1 MNTKPPQTA
10 LRWAKLSLLLLG
22 WFAACLP
29 AWAQGSGTV
38 QGRVFNPATGEYVR
52 DAEVRLDGSGQ
63 VVYSANDGS
72 FTLLGVPAGAAS
84 ITVNFAGYNTVKD
97 SFTVTAGQVA
107 TREINLTSTSAA
119 PAGTSKDGVLKM
131 EAFSV
136 SSAREGN
143 SKAIMAQRRD
153 MNIITSVSSDIF
165 GEVTDGNVGE
175 FLKYLPGV
183 DLDYVESEPRGP
195 RLGGMDGQYVG
206 VAFDGMRTASADA
219 NRGGG
224 SASRATSFE
233 GFSITSVDSI
243 EINRTASPEN
253 DADSPAGTVN
263 MKSKRAFDRKGRVF
277 NYNYSL
283 NFNGEEFTLRKTPG
297 IQDGRENLM
306 SYKWLP
312 NWQLAYAESFADQKF
327 GILLSASHSNSFT
340 EQLSETVNYSRAPV
354 GATGADSRPMVVR
367 QITFGDG
374 PKFIIKDALL
384 LTADWKATPKLVV
397 SLNMSYS
404 YFEGHFWNRSFDF
417 VGANDNANINNG
429 RPSIGGDGL
438 LTVIAD
444 RNATANVATVNNGGG
459 SSSKLSYN
467 RQFAPRFE
475 YKSGNWVVD
484 GAFAFS
490 YAKNNYESLER
501 GFSNSEDGR
510 VPSSWIATRPNVNSW
525 EWTIRQTS
533 GPDWYDLRNWNYAD
547 SRAGGTRVNNDNRTW
562 ITEKWTGTVN
572 ARWVVPFLER
582 FPTVMK
588 FGGKWDEETRKNNTY
603 SELDIWSYIG
613 PGGNTVSVNPNTGAI
628 INTAYGNWANVGP
641 EFISQHPFDMG
652 TSNSLTVFNINGVQG
667 MPPRVSRTEVAKLF
681 ATRPDLFVRTA
692 TPENF
697 YNAMYAQRRHFVQTI
712 NAGYW
717 QADTRLASKLMVRFG
732 VRAEQTVNAF
742 REFDPLTRSQLLAKG
757 VALNPPG
764 TSNGRPLTVDGMRTM
779 FETNPRVTRS
789 SKYTNWFPSFV
800 AKYNF
805 LPNLEWQAGVNKGI
819 SRPGVDNL
827 TGLWVINDN
836 ANPPTVSAPNAGLQ
850 PEYHKVYQTRLA
862 YYFGGKSPG
871 QVSVA
876 LIQDEATNFIVSR
889 TYSADEF
896 GVDDPDFSGYN
907 FISTTNTVALQRYKN
922 LDLNYNQTLGFLP
935 SPYLRGINIGGT
947 YSRSYANQRRN
958 NLAPH
963 RATARLGY
971 SYGRFSGSIGAI
983 WIDDRPIDGVY
994 GRIWGAMTKYD
1005 LSATWRLNKW
1015 ATLYMQARNPT
1026 NQKDFRYESP
1036 LGVQEGKQKHLR
1048 FQEMYGD
1055 NWVFGVR
1062 GQF

>member
-1 MNTKPPQTA
+1 
-10 LRWAKLSLLLLG
+10 
-22 WFAACLP
+22 
-29 AWAQGSGTV
+29 
-38 QGRVFNPATGEYVR
+38 
-52 DAEVRLDGSGQ
+52 
-63 VVYSANDGS
+63 
-72 FTLLGVPAGAAS
+72 
-84 ITVNFAGYNTVKD
+84 
-97 SFTVTAGQVA
+97 
-107 TREINLTSTSAA
+107 
-119 PAGTSKDGVLKM
+119 
-131 EAFSV
+131 
-136 SSAREGN
+136 
-143 SKAIMAQRRD
+143 
-153 MNIITSVSSDIF
+153 
-165 GEVTDGNVGE
+165 
-175 FLKYLPGV
+175 
-183 DLDYVESEPRGP
+183 
-195 RLGGMDGQYVG
+195 
-206 VAFDGMRTASADA
+206 
-219 NRGGG
+219 
-224 SASRATSFE
+224 
-233 GFSITSVDSI
+233 
-243 EINRTASPEN
+243 
-253 DADSPAGTVN
+253 
-263 MKSKRAFDRKGRVF
+263 
-277 NYNYSL
+277 
-283 NFNGEEFTLRKTPG
+283 
-297 IQDGRENLM
+297 
-306 SYKWLP
+306 
-312 NWQLAYAESFADQKF
+312 
-327 GILLSASHSNSFT
+327 
-340 EQLSETVNYSRAPV
+340 
-354 GATGADSRPMVVR
+354 
-367 QITFGDG
+367 
-374 PKFIIKDALL
+374 
-384 LTADWKATPKLVV
+384 
-397 SLNMSYS
+397 
-404 YFEGHFWNRSFDF
+404 
-417 VGANDNANINNG
+417 
-429 RPSIGGDGL
+429 
-438 LTVIAD
+438 
-444 RNATANVATVNNGGG
+444 
-459 SSSKLSYN
+459 
-467 RQFAPRFE
+467 
-475 YKSGNWVVD
+475 
-484 GAFAFS
+484 
-490 YAKNNYESLER
+490 
-501 GFSNSEDGR
+501 
-510 VPSSWIATRPNVNSW
+510 
-525 EWTIRQTS
+525 
-533 GPDWYDLRNWNYAD
+533 
-547 SRAGGTRVNNDNRTW
+547 
-562 ITEKWTGTVN
+562 
-572 ARWVVPFLER
+572 
-582 FPTVMK
+582 
-588 FGGKWDEETRKNNTY
+588 
-603 SELDIWSYIG
+603 
-613 PGGNTVSVNPNTGAI
+613 
-628 INTAYGNWANVGP
+628 
-641 EFISQHPFDMG
+641 
-652 TSNSLTVFNINGVQG
+652 
-667 MPPRVSRTEVAKLF
+667 
-681 ATRPDLFVRTA
+681 
-692 TPENF
+692 
-697 YNAMYAQRRHFVQTI
+697 
-712 NAGYW
+712 
-717 QADTRLASKLMVRFG
+717 SKLMVRFG

-1026 NQKDFRYESP
+1026 NQKDIRYESP